1 MNFGSRQLF
10 CLFSLGA
17 LALLSGCRMNEACY
31 HRDGTRIV
39 YMRPPLMKV
48 VDELDERHHA
58 VDTVVARLNVTLRDN
73 EKNKEFPLTGIYL
86 GDKNGNLRLRI
97 THSSN
102 HVILD
107 LGFHGDTAEVNLP
120 RKTRFFQGKKA
131 ELLNSSKCE
140 LSILAH
146 AGRAADLFFPRA
158 WSENALERR
167 VTYQNG
173 REVINVIEKP
183 NFIKRRSRRLTM
195 APESSSVELLEIY
208 DKFGREVGSIEYSD
222 YVFPDPDDPNS
233 CPLLRP
239 GKITLHT
246 NDRSHSLEME
256 VEELILNSPV
266 APEKFTVPLPENGK
280 ALDLGQAL
288 KRGSSLWE

>member
-1 MNFGSRQLF
+1 ML
-10 CLFSLGA
+10 CA
-17 LALLSGCRMNEACY
+17 LPAILLLSGCRMNEACY
-31 HRDGTRIV
+31 NRDGSRIV

-58 VDTVVARLNVTLRDN
+58 VETVVARLNVTLRDHD
-73 EKNKEFPLTGIYL
+73 KQKEYPLTGIYL
-86 GDKNGNLRLRI
+86 GDRDGNLRLRI

-107 LGFHGDTAEVNLP
+107 LGFHGDTADVHLP
-120 RKTRFFQGKKA
+120 RKSRYFQGKKA
-131 ELLNSSKCE
+131 DLLTSSKCE

-183 NFIKRRSRRLTM
+183 NFIRRRSRRLTM

-208 DKFGREVGSIEYSD
+208 DKFGREVGSIEYGD
-222 YVFPDPDDPNS
+222 YVFPDPDDS
-233 CPLLRP
+233 ECCPLLHP

-246 NDRSHSLEME
+246 QDRSHSLEME
-256 VEELILNSPV
+256 VAELILNSPV
-266 APEKFTVPLPENGK
+266 AAEKFSVPLPENSK